1 VATKTSATSR
11 NSGTIMPGPHSLY
24 RTFATAEMFT
34 WALLILAM
42 ILKYTGTSEALM
54 PIAGGLHGFVF
65 LCYAVVSVGVW
76 INQRWSAGRGIA
88 AVGLAVVPF
97 ATLPFERHLARG
109 GEPDATWRLAA
120 APGRPAEAPRGF
132 WEHLEAW
139 VLRNVVLAAV
149 VTLAVV
155 GAVFLLL
162 LQAGPPDQWFS

>member
-1 VATKTSATSR
+1 
-11 NSGTIMPGPHSLY
+11 MP
-24 RTFATAEMFT
+24 
-34 WALLILAM
+34 
-42 ILKYTGTSEALM
+42 
-54 PIAGGLHGFVF
+54 
-65 LCYAVVSVGVW
+65 
-76 INQRWSAGRGIA
+76 
-88 AVGLAVVPF
+88 
-97 ATLPFERHLARG
+97 
-109 GEPDATWRLAA
+109 A